1 MSLNLKSNVA
11 YQGNTADLPPVT
23 APMPADGLLFADFIN
38 GLYISNIDNMFYKN
52 KLPGTAMAFGRPS
65 IASVINEYGGLQ
77 YAQEGVPRIDR
88 HPVTKKVLGFR
99 VENSTT
105 NQAINALD
113 LTAASYTAAGMTVSA
128 PSNGWCTL
136 TESNA
141 NEVHTLT
148 DTQSQIDT
156 TLYNAISAYAKY
168 ISAQYLQIQ
177 VVGAGA
183 QAFAN
188 FDIRNRKV
196 TRMGQLAVSA
206 TATAG
211 FDNSTRCELCVK
223 GNAVATGTVKY
234 SIINDPLAEPGVAYE
249 GSGRAMQVSQMQI
262 EKNTYHASSA
272 FFPDGATGGTT
283 SANRRVDNAA
293 LLSIP
298 TENQS
303 RFSVFIKGVMPP
315 VEYGNGGGN
324 NIISLLN
331 TTLKK
336 YAGFGL
342 AARTSS
348 YAYRSLV
355 AHNINETSTLTGFPF
370 NGKTYAPYGEYA
382 LMLTV
387 DNGTLKVYSGMT
399 DAPETLMT
407 GVPAF
412 DTVTLG
418 GNSIISGSVINLAG
432 LWGAWL
438 QKAVL
443 FDSALSDADMI
454 AQFDL
459 LS

>member
-1 MSLNLKSNVA
+1 MSLKTVSNMI
-11 YQGNTADLPPVT
+11 YQGDIADLPPLT
-23 APMPADGLLFADFIN
+23 APMPANGLYYADFIN
-38 GLYISNIDNMFYKN
+38 GVYISNVGNVFYKN
-52 KLPGTAMAFGRPS
+52 KLFGTAMAFSRPS

-77 YAQEGVPRIDR
+77 YAQEGVPRTDR
-88 HPVTKKVLGFR
+88 HPVTKKILGFR

-105 NQAINALD
+105 NQAINAVD
-113 LTAASYTAAGMTVSA
+113 MTTAAYTAAGLSVSA

-136 TESNA
+136 TESSM
-141 NEVHTLT
+141 NELHVLT

-156 TLYNAISAYAKY
+156 ALYNAVSVYAKY

-188 FDIRNRKV
+188 FDVRNRKV

-206 TATAG
+206 TASAG
-211 FDNSTRCELCVK
+211 FDSSTRCELCVK

-234 SIINDPLAEPGVAYE
+234 SIINDPLAEPGIAYA
-249 GSGRAMQVSQMQI
+249 GSGRAMQLGQAQI
-262 EKNTYHASSA
+262 EKNTYHASSP

-283 SANRRVDNAA
+283 SASRRADNAA

-298 TENQS
+298 AANQS
-303 RFSVFIKGVMPP
+303 RFSVFVKGVMPP

-331 TTLKK
+331 TSLKK

-355 AHNINETSTLTGFPF
+355 AHNINETSTMTGFPF

-387 DNGTLKVYSGMT
+387 DGGTLKVYSGMT

-418 GNSIISGSVINLAG
+418 GNSIISGTVINLAG

-443 FDSALSDADMI
+443 FDSALSDADMM